1 MTNRKISNNDPE
13 KVLIE
18 DKSISDNKAKEISNK
33 KTTQNKSIPLK
44 NEKSKKSFDEITNE
58 FFKDL
63 FSKKESLVKEIE
75 ELETK
80 KNELEKDI
88 ESNFKG
94 QSDNI
99 AKRVKGFQEYLTLAL
114 QNLSQSVEKLEL
126 VSQPIIVKPSPLD
139 EKKQNNIAKRVK
151 GFQEY
156 LTGSLQNLSQ
166 NVEKLELVS
175 QPIVVKPSPLD
186 EKKEASNKNELV
198 TVPALSETFKPDEQ
212 LIRSCFSN
220 FIEQPD
226 FYSEPWKLRRSLDS
240 SDIEVMDDWFFNM
253 GGRGSL
259 ESRGSRQKNALLSAG
274 LIAILGELYGD
285 QFQTLILASQPER
298 LGEWRRVLQDSL
310 GLTRDDFGPNSGIVL
325 FERPEGV
332 IERADRLEAN
342 EELPFI
348 IVDAAETSVEI
359 PILQFPLW
367 LAFAGSNDEI
377 FDDLE
382 LN

>member
-1 MTNRKISNNDPE
+1 MTNS
-13 KVLIE
+13 KV
-18 DKSISDNKAKEISNK
+18 SDNPDKESKINKSKIENKSSASIKNKANPNK
-33 KTTQNKSIPLK
+33 KVSTVNKKDNKSIDDIS
-44 NEKSKKSFDEITNE
+44 NEIFNELISKKV
-58 FFKDL
+58 
-63 FSKKESLVKEIE
+63 SLIKEIKD
-75 ELETK
+75 LETK
-80 KNELEKDI
+80 KVELNKDI
-88 ESNFKG
+88 DSNFKG
-94 QSDNI
+94 QSD
-99 AKRVKGFQEYLTLAL
+99 
-114 QNLSQSVEKLEL
+114 
-126 VSQPIIVKPSPLD
+126 
-139 EKKQNNIAKRVK
+139 NIAKRVK

-166 NVEKLELVS
+166 NIEKLELVS
-175 QPIVVKPSPLD
+175 QPIIVKPSPLD
-186 EKKEASNKNELV
+186 QKEETSKKSEVAN
-198 TVPALSETFKPDEQ
+198 VPALSETFKPDEQ
-212 LIRSCFSN
+212 LIRNCFST
-220 FIEQPD
+220 FTEQPD
-226 FYSEPWKLRRSLDS
+226 FYAEPWKLRRSLDL

-348 IVDAAETSVEI
+348 IIDAAETSVEI
-359 PILQFPLW
+359 PILQFPIW

-377 FDDLE
+377 YDDLE

>member
-1 MTNRKISNNDPE
+1 MTKSEISDNNPE
-13 KVLIE
+13 KELII
-18 DKSISDNKAKEISNK
+18 DKSITDDKTKQISK
-33 KTTQNKSIPLK
+33 KNTTQNKKITPKNDKSI
-44 NEKSKKSFDEITNE
+44 KSFDEISNE
-58 FFKDL
+58 IFRDL
-63 FSKKESLVKEIE
+63 FSKKDSLVREIK
-75 ELETK
+75 ELEAK
-80 KNELEKDI
+80 KNEIEKDI

-99 AKRVKGFQEYLTLAL
+99 AKRVKGFQEYLTGAL
-114 QNLSQSVEKLEL
+114 QNLSQNVEKLEL

-139 EKKQNNIAKRVK
+139 EKKQDNSTNN
-151 GFQEY
+151 
-156 LTGSLQNLSQ
+156 
-166 NVEKLELVS
+166 
-175 QPIVVKPSPLD
+175 VV
-186 EKKEASNKNELV
+186 N
-198 TVPALSETFKPDEQ
+198 VPALSETFKPDEE
-212 LIRSCFSN
+212 IIKSCFSS

-226 FYSEPWKLRRSLDS
+226 FYAEPWKLRRSLDS
-240 SDIEVMDDWFFNM
+240 SDIEIMDDWFFNM
-253 GGRGSL
+253 GRRGSL

-274 LIAILGELYGD
+274 FISILGELYGD

-298 LGEWRRVLQDSL
+298 LGEWRRILQDSL

-348 IVDAAETSVEI
+348 IIDAAETSVEI

-367 LAFAGSNDEI
+367 VAFAGSDNEI
-377 FDDLE
+377 YDDLE

>member
-1 MTNRKISNNDPE
+1 MTNTELPDNNSE
-13 KVLIE
+13 KEFIIE
-18 DKSISDNKAKEISNK
+18 KSISDDKTKQISKKNTTQTKKIAPKNYNATKFFDEISN
-33 KTTQNKSIPLK
+33 
-44 NEKSKKSFDEITNE
+44 EI
-58 FFKDL
+58 FKDL
-63 FSKKESLVKEIE
+63 FSKKDSLVKEIK

-80 KNELEKDI
+80 KNEIEKDI

-99 AKRVKGFQEYLTLAL
+99 AKRVKGFQEYLTGAL
-114 QNLSQSVEKLEL
+114 QNLSQNVEKLEL

-139 EKKQNNIAKRVK
+139 ERKQNNI
-151 GFQEY
+151 
-156 LTGSLQNLSQ
+156 TN
-166 NVEKLELVS
+166 NVV
-175 QPIVVKPSPLD
+175 
-186 EKKEASNKNELV
+186 N
-198 TVPALSETFKPDEQ
+198 VPALSETFKPDEE
-212 LIRSCFSN
+212 IIKSCFTS
-220 FIEQPD
+220 FKEQPD
-226 FYSEPWKLRRSLDS
+226 FYAEPWKLRRSLDS
-240 SDIEVMDDWFFNM
+240 SDIEIMDDWFFNM

-274 LIAILGELYGD
+274 LISILGELYGD

-298 LGEWRRVLQDSL
+298 LGEWRRILQDSL

-348 IVDAAETSVEI
+348 IIDAAETSVEI

-367 LAFAGSNDEI
+367 VAFAGSDNKFMMI
-377 FDDLE
+377 

>member
-1 MTNRKISNNDPE
+1 MTNNKVSNNP
-13 KVLIE
+13 
-18 DKSISDNKAKEISNK
+18 DKESII
-33 KTTQNKSIPLK
+33 NKSIIK
-44 NEKSKKSFDEITNE
+44 NKNNEIIKNKTAQNKKINAVSKESQKTLDDFSNKIFS
-58 FFKDL
+58 DL
-63 FSKKESLVKEIE
+63 IAKKVSLVKEIKD
-75 ELETK
+75 LETK
-80 KNELEKDI
+80 KNELDKDI

-94 QSDNI
+94 QSD
-99 AKRVKGFQEYLTLAL
+99 
-114 QNLSQSVEKLEL
+114 
-126 VSQPIIVKPSPLD
+126 
-139 EKKQNNIAKRVK
+139 NIAKRVK

-186 EKKEASNKNELV
+186 EKKEALNKNNLV
-198 TVPALSETFKPDEQ
+198 TIPALSETFKPDEQ
-212 LIRSCFSN
+212 LIRSSLSKFK
-220 FIEQPD
+220 EQPD
-226 FYSEPWKLRRSLDS
+226 FYSEPWKLRRSLDLQ
-240 SDIEVMDDWFFNM
+240 DIEVMDDWFFNM

-274 LIAILGELYGD
+274 LISILGELYGD

-332 IERADRLEAN
+332 IERADKLEAS

-348 IVDAAETSVEI
+348 IVDAAEKSIEI

-367 LAFAGSNDEI
+367 LAFAGSDYEI
-377 FDDLE
+377 YDDLE

>member
-1 MTNRKISNNDPE
+1 MTNTEISDNNPE
-13 KVLIE
+13 KELII
-18 DKSISDNKAKEISNK
+18 DKSISDDKTKQISK
-33 KTTQNKSIPLK
+33 KNTTQNKKIAS
-44 NEKSKKSFDEITNE
+44 KSDKSNKSFDDISNEI
-58 FFKDL
+58 FRDL
-63 FSKKESLVKEIE
+63 VSKKDSLVKEIKD
-75 ELETK
+75 LETK
-80 KNELEKDI
+80 KNEIEKDI

-99 AKRVKGFQEYLTLAL
+99 AKRVKGFQEYLTGAL
-114 QNLSQSVEKLEL
+114 QNLSQNVEKLEL

-139 EKKQNNIAKRVK
+139 EKKQDNSTNN
-151 GFQEY
+151 
-156 LTGSLQNLSQ
+156 
-166 NVEKLELVS
+166 
-175 QPIVVKPSPLD
+175 VV
-186 EKKEASNKNELV
+186 N
-198 TVPALSETFKPDEQ
+198 VPALSETFKQDEK
-212 LIRSCFSN
+212 IINSCFST
-220 FIEQPD
+220 FTEQPD
-226 FYSEPWKLRRSLDS
+226 FYAEPWKLRRSLDS
-240 SDIEVMDDWFFNM
+240 SDIEIMSDWFFNM

-274 LIAILGELYGD
+274 LISILGELYGD

-298 LGEWRRVLQDSL
+298 LGEWRRILQDSL

-348 IVDAAETSVEI
+348 IIDAAETSVEI

-367 LAFAGSNDEI
+367 IAFAGSDNEI
-377 FDDLE
+377 YDDLE

>member
-1 MTNRKISNNDPE
+1 MTNS
-13 KVLIE
+13 KV
-18 DKSISDNKAKEISNK
+18 SDNPDKESIINKSTIENKSSASIKNKANPNK
-33 KTTQNKSIPLK
+33 KASTVNKKDNKSIDDIS
-44 NEKSKKSFDEITNE
+44 NEIFNELISKKV
-58 FFKDL
+58 
-63 FSKKESLVKEIE
+63 SLIKEIKD
-75 ELETK
+75 LETK
-80 KNELEKDI
+80 KVELNKDI
-88 ESNFKG
+88 DSNFKG
-94 QSDNI
+94 QSD
-99 AKRVKGFQEYLTLAL
+99 
-114 QNLSQSVEKLEL
+114 
-126 VSQPIIVKPSPLD
+126 
-139 EKKQNNIAKRVK
+139 NIAKRVK

-166 NVEKLELVS
+166 NIEKLELVS
-175 QPIVVKPSPLD
+175 QPIIVKPSPLD
-186 EKKEASNKNELV
+186 QKEETSKKSEEANN
-198 TVPALSETFKPDEQ
+198 VPALSETFKPDEQ
-212 LIRSCFSN
+212 IIRNCFST
-220 FIEQPD
+220 FTEQPD
-226 FYSEPWKLRRSLDS
+226 FYAEPWKLRRSLDL

-348 IVDAAETSVEI
+348 IIDAAETSVEI
-359 PILQFPLW
+359 PILQFPIW
-367 LAFAGSNDEI
+367 LAFAGSNVEI
-377 FDDLE
+377 YDDLE

>member
-1 MTNRKISNNDPE
+1 MTNTKVSNKNPDKEPITNQSSVKEE
-13 KVLIE
+13 KNEII
-18 DKSISDNKAKEISNK
+18 KNKTSLNKKVSSVAKEQSKSLNDLSYEILSELILK
-33 KTTQNKSIPLK
+33 K
-44 NEKSKKSFDEITNE
+44 D
-58 FFKDL
+58 
-63 FSKKESLVKEIE
+63 SLVEEIQK
-75 ELETK
+75 LETR
-80 KNELEKDI
+80 KNELDKDI

-99 AKRVKGFQEYLTLAL
+99 AKRVKGFQEYLT
-114 QNLSQSVEKLEL
+114 
-126 VSQPIIVKPSPLD
+126 
-139 EKKQNNIAKRVK
+139 
-151 GFQEY
+151 
-156 LTGSLQNLSQ
+156 GSLQNLSQ
-166 NVEKLELVS
+166 NIEKLELVS

-186 EKKEASNKNELV
+186 EKKEGSKEPKLV
-198 TVPALSETFKPDEQ
+198 NVPALSETFKPDEQ
-212 LIRSCFSN
+212 LIRSSFST
-220 FIEQPD
+220 FTEQPD
-226 FYSEPWKLRRSLDS
+226 FYAEPWKLRRSLDTL
-240 SDIEVMDDWFFNM
+240 DIEAMDDWFFNM

-298 LGEWRRVLQDSL
+298 LGEWRRILQDSL

-367 LAFAGSNDEI
+367 LAFAGSNNEI
-377 FDDLE
+377 YDDLE

>member
-1 MTNRKISNNDPE
+1 MTNTEISDNNPE
-13 KVLIE
+13 KELII
-18 DKSISDNKAKEISNK
+18 DKSISDDKTKQISK
-33 KTTQNKSIPLK
+33 KNTTQNKKITQK
-44 NEKSKKSFDEITNE
+44 NDKSTKSFDEIYSE
-58 FFKDL
+58 IFKDL
-63 FSKKESLVKEIE
+63 VSKKDSLVQEIK

-80 KNELEKDI
+80 KNEIERDI

-99 AKRVKGFQEYLTLAL
+99 AKRVKGFQEYLTGAL
-114 QNLSQSVEKLEL
+114 QNLSQNVEKLEL

-139 EKKQNNIAKRVK
+139 EKKQDNSTNNIV
-151 GFQEY
+151 
-156 LTGSLQNLSQ
+156 N
-166 NVEKLELVS
+166 
-175 QPIVVKPSPLD
+175 
-186 EKKEASNKNELV
+186 
-198 TVPALSETFKPDEQ
+198 VPALSETFKPDEK
-212 LIRSCFSN
+212 IIKSCFSS
-220 FIEQPD
+220 FTEQPD
-226 FYSEPWKLRRSLDS
+226 FYAEPWKLRRSLDS
-240 SDIEVMDDWFFNM
+240 SDIEIMDDWFFNM

-274 LIAILGELYGD
+274 LISILGELYGD

-298 LGEWRRVLQDSL
+298 LGEWRRILQDSL

-348 IVDAAETSVEI
+348 IIDAAETSVEI

-367 LAFAGSNDEI
+367 VAFAGSDNEI
-377 FDDLE
+377 YDDLE

>member
-1 MTNRKISNNDPE
+1 MAN
-13 KVLIE
+13 
-18 DKSISDNKAKEISNK
+18 KEISNNNPEKELITDNSISEDKTKQINK
-33 KTTQNKSIPLK
+33 KNTTQNKKIEPK
-44 NEKSKKSFDEITNE
+44 NDKSLKSFDEISNE
-58 FFKDL
+58 IFRDL
-63 FSKKESLVKEIE
+63 FSKKDSLIKEIK

-80 KNELEKDI
+80 KDELEKDI
-88 ESNFKG
+88 DLNFKG

-99 AKRVKGFQEYLTLAL
+99 AKRVKGFQEYLTGAL
-114 QNLSQSVEKLEL
+114 QNLSQNVEKLEL

-139 EKKQNNIAKRVK
+139 EKKQNDSTN
-151 GFQEY
+151 
-156 LTGSLQNLSQ
+156 
-166 NVEKLELVS
+166 NVV
-175 QPIVVKPSPLD
+175 
-186 EKKEASNKNELV
+186 N
-198 TVPALSETFKPDEQ
+198 VPALSETFKPDQEIIKS
-212 LIRSCFSN
+212 LFSS
-220 FIEQPD
+220 FTEQPD
-226 FYSEPWKLRRSLDS
+226 FYAEPWKLRRSLDS
-240 SDIEVMDDWFFNM
+240 SDIEIMDEWFFNM

-274 LIAILGELYGD
+274 LISILGELYGD

-298 LGEWRRVLQDSL
+298 LGEWRRILQDSL

-348 IVDAAETSVEI
+348 IIDAAETSVEI

-367 LAFAGSNDEI
+367 VAFAGSDNEI
-377 FDDLE
+377 YDDLE

>member
-1 MTNRKISNNDPE
+1 MTNTKVSNNNP
-13 KVLIE
+13 
-18 DKSISDNKAKEISNK
+18 DKESII
-33 KTTQNKSIPLK
+33 NKSITKAKDNEIIK
-44 NEKSKKSFDEITNE
+44 NKTIQNKKVTSVSKKPNKSVDDISNEIFSE
-58 FFKDL
+58 L
-63 FSKKESLVKEIE
+63 ISKKISLVKEIKD
-75 ELETK
+75 LETK
-80 KNELEKDI
+80 KNELDKDI

-94 QSDNI
+94 QSD
-99 AKRVKGFQEYLTLAL
+99 
-114 QNLSQSVEKLEL
+114 
-126 VSQPIIVKPSPLD
+126 
-139 EKKQNNIAKRVK
+139 NIAKRVK

-198 TVPALSETFKPDEQ
+198 TVPSLSETFKPDEQ
-212 LIRSCFSN
+212 LIRSCFTT

-377 FDDLE
+377 YDDLE

>member
-1 MTNRKISNNDPE
+1 MTNTEISDNNPE
-13 KVLIE
+13 NELII
-18 DKSISDNKAKEISNK
+18 DKSISDNKTKQIGK
-33 KTTQNKSIPLK
+33 KNTTQNKKNSPKNDKSI
-44 NEKSKKSFDEITNE
+44 KSFDEISNE
-58 FFKDL
+58 ILRDL
-63 FSKKESLVKEIE
+63 FSKKDSLVKEIK

-80 KNELEKDI
+80 KIEIEKDI

-99 AKRVKGFQEYLTLAL
+99 AKRVKGFQEYLTGAL
-114 QNLSQSVEKLEL
+114 QNLSQNVERLEL

-139 EKKQNNIAKRVK
+139 EKKQDNSTNN
-151 GFQEY
+151 
-156 LTGSLQNLSQ
+156 
-166 NVEKLELVS
+166 
-175 QPIVVKPSPLD
+175 VV
-186 EKKEASNKNELV
+186 N
-198 TVPALSETFKPDEQ
+198 VPALSETFKPDKE
-212 LIRSCFSN
+212 IIKSCFTS
-220 FIEQPD
+220 FTEQPD
-226 FYSEPWKLRRSLDS
+226 FYAEPWKLRRSLDS
-240 SDIEVMDDWFFNM
+240 SDIEIMDDWFFNM

-274 LIAILGELYGD
+274 LISILGELYGD

-298 LGEWRRVLQDSL
+298 LGEWRRILQDSL

-348 IVDAAETSVEI
+348 IIDAAETSVEI

-367 LAFAGSNDEI
+367 VAFAGSDNEI
-377 FDDLE
+377 YDDLE

>member
-1 MTNRKISNNDPE
+1 MTNTEISDNNPE
-13 KVLIE
+13 KELKI
-18 DKSISDNKAKEISNK
+18 DKSISDDKTKQISK
-33 KTTQNKSIPLK
+33 KNTTQNKKITPK
-44 NEKSKKSFDEITNE
+44 NDKSTKSFDEISNE
-58 FFKDL
+58 IFRDL
-63 FSKKESLVKEIE
+63 FSKKDSLVKEIK

-80 KNELEKDI
+80 KNEIEKDI

-99 AKRVKGFQEYLTLAL
+99 AKRVKGFQEYLTGAL
-114 QNLSQSVEKLEL
+114 QNLSQNVDKLEL

-139 EKKQNNIAKRVK
+139 EKKQDNSTNN
-151 GFQEY
+151 
-156 LTGSLQNLSQ
+156 
-166 NVEKLELVS
+166 
-175 QPIVVKPSPLD
+175 VV
-186 EKKEASNKNELV
+186 N
-198 TVPALSETFKPDEQ
+198 VPALSETFKPDKE
-212 LIRSCFSN
+212 IIKSCFTS
-220 FIEQPD
+220 FTEQPD
-226 FYSEPWKLRRSLDS
+226 FYAEPWKLRRSLDS
-240 SDIEVMDDWFFNM
+240 SDIEIMDDWFFNM

-274 LIAILGELYGD
+274 LISILGELYGD

-298 LGEWRRVLQDSL
+298 LGEWRRILQDSL

-348 IVDAAETSVEI
+348 IIDAAETSVEI

-367 LAFAGSNDEI
+367 VAFAGSDNEI
-377 FDDLE
+377 YDDLE

>member
-1 MTNRKISNNDPE
+1 MTNTEISDNNPE
-13 KVLIE
+13 KELKI
-18 DKSISDNKAKEISNK
+18 DKSISDDKTKQISK
-33 KTTQNKSIPLK
+33 KNTTQNKKVTPK
-44 NEKSKKSFDEITNE
+44 NDKSSKSFDEISNE
-58 FFKDL
+58 IFRDL
-63 FSKKESLVKEIE
+63 FSKKDSLVKEIK

-80 KNELEKDI
+80 KKEIEKDI

-99 AKRVKGFQEYLTLAL
+99 AKRVKGFQEYLTGAL
-114 QNLSQSVEKLEL
+114 QNLSQNVERLEL

-139 EKKQNNIAKRVK
+139 ERKQENSTNN
-151 GFQEY
+151 
-156 LTGSLQNLSQ
+156 
-166 NVEKLELVS
+166 
-175 QPIVVKPSPLD
+175 VV
-186 EKKEASNKNELV
+186 N
-198 TVPALSETFKPDEQ
+198 VPALSETFKPDKE
-212 LIRSCFSN
+212 IIKNCFTS
-220 FIEQPD
+220 FTEQPD
-226 FYSEPWKLRRSLDS
+226 FYAEPWKLRRSLDS
-240 SDIEVMDDWFFNM
+240 SDIEIMDDWFFNM

-274 LIAILGELYGD
+274 LISILGELYGD

-298 LGEWRRVLQDSL
+298 LGEWRRILQDSL

-348 IVDAAETSVEI
+348 IIDAAETSVEI

-367 LAFAGSNDEI
+367 VAFAGSDSEI
-377 FDDLE
+377 YDDLE

>member
-1 MTNRKISNNDPE
+1 MTNTEISNNNPE
-13 KVLIE
+13 KELTQ
-18 DKSISDNKAKEISNK
+18 DKSISDI
-33 KTTQNKSIPLK
+33 
-44 NEKSKKSFDEITNE
+44 KSKDNSKKNSTQSKKIVPKKDKSNKSFDEITNE
-58 FFKDL
+58 IFSDLVIKKD
-63 FSKKESLVKEIE
+63 SLVKEIK

-80 KNELEKDI
+80 KNELEQNID
-88 ESNFKG
+88 SNFKG

-99 AKRVKGFQEYLTLAL
+99 AKRVKGFQEYLTGAL
-114 QNLSQSVEKLEL
+114 QNLSQNVEKLEL

-139 EKKQNNIAKRVK
+139 EKKQNDIA
-151 GFQEY
+151 
-156 LTGSLQNLSQ
+156 N
-166 NVEKLELVS
+166 NVV
-175 QPIVVKPSPLD
+175 
-186 EKKEASNKNELV
+186 N
-198 TVPALSETFKPDEQ
+198 VPALSEMFKPDEE
-212 LIRSCFSN
+212 IIKGCFSS
-220 FIEQPD
+220 FTEQPD
-226 FYSEPWKLRRSLDS
+226 FYAEPWKLRRSLDS
-240 SDIEVMDDWFFNM
+240 SDIEIMDDWFFNM

-274 LIAILGELYGD
+274 LISILGELYGD

-298 LGEWRRVLQDSL
+298 LGEWRRILQDSL

-348 IVDAAETSVEI
+348 IIDAAETSVEI

-367 LAFAGSNDEI
+367 VAFAGSDNEI
-377 FDDLE
+377 YDDLE

>member
-1 MTNRKISNNDPE
+1 MDNTEISNNNPE
-13 KVLIE
+13 KESKV
-18 DKSISDNKAKEISNK
+18 DKSISDDKTKQISK
-33 KTTQNKSIPLK
+33 KNTTQNKKISPK
-44 NEKSKKSFDEITNE
+44 NDKSTKSLDEISNE
-58 FFKDL
+58 LFRDLVFKKD
-63 FSKKESLVKEIE
+63 SLVKEIK

-80 KNELEKDI
+80 KDELEKDI
-88 ESNFKG
+88 DSNFKG

-99 AKRVKGFQEYLTLAL
+99 AKRVKGFQEYLTGAL
-114 QNLSQSVEKLEL
+114 QNLSQNVEKLEL

-139 EKKQNNIAKRVK
+139 DKKQNNSA
-151 GFQEY
+151 
-156 LTGSLQNLSQ
+156 N
-166 NVEKLELVS
+166 NVVN
-175 QPIVVKPSPLD
+175 I
-186 EKKEASNKNELV
+186 
-198 TVPALSETFKPDEQ
+198 PALSETFKPDEK
-212 LIRSCFSN
+212 IIKSCFSS

-226 FYSEPWKLRRSLDS
+226 FYAESWKLRRSLDS
-240 SDIEVMDDWFFNM
+240 SDIEIMDDWFFNM

-259 ESRGSRQKNALLSAG
+259 ESRGSRQKNALISAG
-274 LIAILGELYGD
+274 LISILGELYGD

-298 LGEWRRVLQDSL
+298 LGEWRRILQDSL

-348 IVDAAETSVEI
+348 IIDAAETSVEI

-367 LAFAGSNDEI
+367 VAFAGSDNEI
-377 FDDLE
+377 YDDLE

>member
-1 MTNRKISNNDPE
+1 MTNTELPDNNPE
-13 KVLIE
+13 KELIIE
-18 DKSISDNKAKEISNK
+18 KSISDDKTKQISK
-33 KTTQNKSIPLK
+33 KNTTQNKKIALK
-44 NEKSKKSFDEITNE
+44 NNNSTKSFDEISNE
-58 FFKDL
+58 LFRDL
-63 FSKKESLVKEIE
+63 VSKKDSLVKEIK

-80 KNELEKDI
+80 KNEIEKDI

-99 AKRVKGFQEYLTLAL
+99 AKRVKGFQEYLTGAL
-114 QNLSQSVEKLEL
+114 QNLSQNVEKLEL

-139 EKKQNNIAKRVK
+139 EKKQNNS
-151 GFQEY
+151 
-156 LTGSLQNLSQ
+156 TN
-166 NVEKLELVS
+166 NVV
-175 QPIVVKPSPLD
+175 
-186 EKKEASNKNELV
+186 N
-198 TVPALSETFKPDEQ
+198 VPALSETFKPDQE
-212 LIRSCFSN
+212 IIKSCFSS
-220 FIEQPD
+220 FTEQPD
-226 FYSEPWKLRRSLDS
+226 FYAEPWKLRRSLDS
-240 SDIEVMDDWFFNM
+240 SDIEIMDAWFFNM

-274 LIAILGELYGD
+274 LISILGELYGD

-298 LGEWRRVLQDSL
+298 LGEWRRILQDSL

-332 IERADRLEAN
+332 IERADRLEEN

-348 IVDAAETSVEI
+348 IIDAAETSVEI

-367 LAFAGSNDEI
+367 VAFAGSDNEI
-377 FDDLE
+377 YDDLE

>member
-1 MTNRKISNNDPE
+1 MTNTEISDNNPE
-13 KVLIE
+13 KELII
-18 DKSISDNKAKEISNK
+18 DKSISDDKTKQISK
-33 KTTQNKSIPLK
+33 KNTTQNKKITPK
-44 NEKSKKSFDEITNE
+44 NNKSTKSFDEISNE
-58 FFKDL
+58 IFRDL
-63 FSKKESLVKEIE
+63 VSKKDSLVKEIK

-80 KNELEKDI
+80 KDELEKDI
-88 ESNFKG
+88 DSNFKG

-99 AKRVKGFQEYLTLAL
+99 AKRVKGFQEYLTGAL
-114 QNLSQSVEKLEL
+114 QNLSQNVEKLEL

-139 EKKQNNIAKRVK
+139 EKKQNNS
-151 GFQEY
+151 
-156 LTGSLQNLSQ
+156 TN
-166 NVEKLELVS
+166 NVV
-175 QPIVVKPSPLD
+175 
-186 EKKEASNKNELV
+186 N
-198 TVPALSETFKPDEQ
+198 VPALSETFKPDKE
-212 LIRSCFSN
+212 IIKSCFSS
-220 FIEQPD
+220 FTEQPD
-226 FYSEPWKLRRSLDS
+226 FYAEPWKLRRSLDS
-240 SDIEVMDDWFFNM
+240 SDIEIMDDWFFNM

-274 LIAILGELYGD
+274 FISILGELYGD

-298 LGEWRRVLQDSL
+298 LGEWRRILQDSL

-348 IVDAAETSVEI
+348 IIDAAETSVEI

-367 LAFAGSNDEI
+367 VAFAGSDKEI
-377 FDDLE
+377 YDDLE